1 MALAALAAGVLSSNA
16 QPVYSANIVGYVN
29 IPVTSGFNTIANPLN
44 NSIGNSLTNIIPP
57 GPAFDGSVVSLW
69 NGTTYVSYVIDSTFP
84 TGVADPGD
92 NFAVTPPVLNPG
104 QAFFVN
110 NTVGSNTVTL
120 VGSVAIGG
128 PGPGSVGLATNTLTS
143 SPVQSFSASII
154 PVGGG
159 LASALQFTNAANPA
173 AFDGCVVSV
182 PHITGGIITGFD
194 VVIFDSTFPTGF
206 GDPGDNF
213 AVPEPVISV
222 GKGFFFNN
230 TLGSPVQWKQSF

>member
-159 LASALQFTNAANPA
+159 IESTNFNLPLQVGDQVLFW
-173 AFDGCVVSV
+173 
-182 PHITGGIITGFD
+182 TGGGYSVNLYGGPGQWYNGVTFNPISTPNLTVGQGFYYQNNQGANEQWNQN
-194 VVIFDSTFPTGF
+194 VI
-206 GDPGDNF
+206 
-213 AVPEPVISV
+213 
-222 GKGFFFNN
+222 
-230 TLGSPVQWKQSF
+230 VQ